1 MAENGRTGMST
12 PMLGL
17 RTTVNKVADL
27 EKAKDWYR
35 DVFQVSP

>member
-1 MAENGRTGMST
+1 MKT

-27 EKAKDWYR
+27 AKAKDWYSE
-35 DVFQVSP
+35 VFQSRPQFR